1 MNLRGEK
8 GVMLTCIHFKPISI
22 MGNKSKKGAKEETR
36 RDMRPTEDYRGLTIY
51 QVMVGSFIH
60 SEDGAEG
67 YSKMWC
73 PEDERKDGNIRGII
87 EALPHIA
94 SLGVNAI
101 WLTPIFDS
109 RGAEGGEKLQ
119 ASGYF
124 AKDYFAI
131 DPNFGDEDDLRELVG
146 KAHEMGLYV
155 LLDGVFGHHGGVDK
169 PSPGGN
175 EVDSRQTV
183 NERGEEG
190 NVKYPESL
198 EYFKEVAT
206 YWIEKFGIDGW
217 RFDQAYQ
224 LCQDG
229 HNYWVEIGEAIRA
242 TCERRRKAGEEWGV
256 LGYMVGE
263 DWSDAKG
270 ISERVYRDGG
280 LPSAFD
286 FDGKEL
292 ISGPMGDIGSGGLDN
307 GWDDVVK
314 VYSRPTERGYL
325 NDDVLP
331 NLFLSNHDG
340 YRVADHFYDDDIDIN
355 VMTRHAILAGY
366 PGPITVYYG
375 DEFADLSRDSKGAAP
390 DNIGRTSGHIMA
402 ESERAAHTYNY
413 VAKALNFRKEN
424 PAMWR
429 GEQEF
434 NRYKNGEA
442 EVLVVTKT
450 DTESDNKVVMIFS
463 DKDTMEVIPGIAYP
477 VEVKAFIP
485 ELIKIS

>member
-1 MNLRGEK
+1 MDKKEKTAKKPSGE
-8 GVMLTCIHFKPISI
+8 G
-22 MGNKSKKGAKEETR
+22 
-36 RDMRPTEDYRGLTIY
+36 MRPIEDFRGLTIY
-51 QVMVGSFIH
+51 QVMVGSFMH
-60 SEDGAEG
+60 SDKGAEG
-67 YSKMWC
+67 YSEMWG
-73 PEDERKDGNIRGII
+73 PDNQTKNGNIRGIT
-87 EALPHIA
+87 EALPHIS

-109 RGAEGGEKLQ
+109 QGATGGEKLQ

-131 DPNFGDEDDLRELVG
+131 DPKFGNEDDLRELVE
-146 KAHEMGLYV
+146 KAHSMGMYV

-175 EVDSRQTV
+175 TIDSTNTV
-183 NERGEEG
+183 NEREEEG

-206 YWIEKFGIDGW
+206 YWIDKFEIDGW

-224 LCQDG
+224 MCQDG
-229 HNYWVEIGEAIRA
+229 HNYWVEIGGAVREL
-242 TCERRRKAGEEWGV
+242 CERRRKEGKEWGI

-263 DWSDAKG
+263 DWSDAAG
-270 ISERVYRDGG
+270 ISSRVYRDGG
-280 LPSAFD
+280 LVSAFD

-292 ISGPMGDIGSGGLDN
+292 ISGPMADLSSGGLEN

-314 VYSRPTERGYL
+314 VYSKPSERGYL

-340 YRVADHFYDDDIDIN
+340 FRVADHFYDDDIDIN

-366 PGPITVYYG
+366 PGPVTIYYG
-375 DEFADLSRDSKGAAP
+375 DEFADLSRDYEGGQP
-390 DNIGRTSGHIMA
+390 DNQARTSGHIMA
-402 ESERAAHTYNY
+402 EDERAAHTYNY
-413 VAKALNFRKEN
+413 VAKVMNFRKEN
-424 PAMWR
+424 PATWR
-429 GEQEF
+429 GTQEF
-434 NRYKNGEA
+434 NRYKNGDA

-450 DTESDNKVVMIFS
+450 DTESDNKVVIIFS
-463 DKDTMEVIPGIAYP
+463 DHDTTEVVPDIPYP
-477 VEVKAFIP
+477 VEVKAYIP
-485 ELIKIS
+485 EFIKIS